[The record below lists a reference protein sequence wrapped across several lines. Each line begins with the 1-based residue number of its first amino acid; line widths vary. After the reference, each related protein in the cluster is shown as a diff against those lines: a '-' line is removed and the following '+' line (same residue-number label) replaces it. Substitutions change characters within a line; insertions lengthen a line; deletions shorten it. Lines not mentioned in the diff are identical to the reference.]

1 MRQQSP
7 LAERIQRRLDAE
19 DIHIAIGQGEDGTI
33 LLSGRVRGEEKHARA
48 LRTARQLAPD
58 MRIDDGLEVEHV
70 AGDGFADNTG
80 VNSDERNLSP
90 DPAVSPPPILMSDL
104 EGFPDVPLE
113 TDESDVVDDTVYDD
127 LSPVEPDPAY
137 FAPTDPVTDADQQ
150 GNLQVLG
157 GWTPTSMSSDE
168 VDPSAEDNQ
177 PGDEALADAV
187 RREIHEDA
195 ETTDLNVEVEVE
207 RGVVHLRGVV
217 PSLEDAEAAEAIA
230 SRVPGVREVSEEF
243 DIQGPQL

>member
-1 MRQQSP
+1 MQQSP
-7 LAERIQRRLDAE
+7 LAKRIQDELKAE
-19 DIHIAIGQGEDGTI
+19 HIHVVVGQRDNTI
-33 LLSGRVRGEEKHARA
+33 LLSGRVENDGLRARA
-48 LRTARQLAPD
+48 TRIARKLAPG
-58 MRIDDGLEVEHV
+58 MRIENGLEVERVV
-70 AGDGFADNTG
+70 AESIAGEPGKR
-80 VNSDERNLSP
+80 E
-90 DPAVSPPPILMSDL
+90 PAESPPAILMSDL

-127 LSPVEPDPAY
+127 LPPVEPDPAY

-187 RREIHEDA
+187 RREIRENA
-195 ETTDLNVEVEVE
+195 ETTDLRVDVAVEQ
-207 RGVVHLRGVV
+207 GVAHLRGTV

-230 SRVPGVREVSEEF
+230 SQVPGVRAVSEEL
-243 DIQGPQL
+243 DVQGPRM

>member
-1 MRQQSP
+1 MQQSS
-7 LAERIQRRLDAE
+7 LAKRIQDKLKAE
-19 DIHIAIGQGEDGTI
+19 HIHVVVGQRGNTI
-33 LLSGRVRGEEKHARA
+33 LLSGRVENDGLRARA
-48 LRTARQLAPD
+48 TRITRELAPG
-58 MRIDDGLEVEHV
+58 MRVENGLAVERVV
-70 AGDGFADNTG
+70 AENMADELG
-80 VNSDERNLSP
+80 QQE
-90 DPAVSPPPILMSDL
+90 PAESPPAILMSDL

-127 LSPVEPDPAY
+127 LPPVEPDPAY

-187 RREIHEDA
+187 RREIQENA
-195 ETTDLNVEVEVE
+195 ETTDLRVDVSVEQ
-207 RGVVHLRGVV
+207 GVAHLRGTV
-217 PSLEDAEAAEAIA
+217 PSLQDAEAAEAVA
-230 SRVPGVREVSEEF
+230 SQVPGVRAVSEEL
-243 DIQGPQL
+243 DIQGLQM

>member
-33 LLSGRVRGEEKHARA
+33 LLSGRVWGEEKHARA

-58 MRIDDGLEVEHV
+58 MRIDDGLEVERV
-70 AGDGFADNTG
+70 AGDGFANNIG
-80 VNSDERNLSP
+80 VNNDERNLSP
-90 DPAVSPPPILMSDL
+90 DPAESPSPILMSDL

>member
-1 MRQQSP
+1 MQQSP
-7 LAERIQRRLDAE
+7 LAERIQRRLDTE
-19 DIHIAIGQGEDGTI
+19 DIHVVVGQRQDGTI
-33 LLSGRVRGEEKHARA
+33 LLSGRVGSEQQHARA
-48 LRTARQLAPD
+48 LRTAQQVAPD
-58 MRIDDGLEVEHV
+58 MRIDDGMEVERV
-70 AGDGFADNTG
+70 AGEDFADNTG
-80 VNSDERNLSP
+80 VNSDEPNLSQ

-127 LSPVEPDPAY
+127 LPPVEPDPAY

-177 PGDEALADAV
+177 LGDEAVADAI
-187 RREIHEDA
+187 RREIQENA
-195 ETTDLNVEVEVE
+195 ETTDLRVDVTVEE
-207 RGVVHLRGVV
+207 GVAHLRGTV
-217 PSLEDAEAAEAIA
+217 PSLEDAEAAEAVA
-230 SRVPGVREVSEEF
+230 AQVPGVREVSEEL
-243 DIQGPQL
+243 DIQGSQM